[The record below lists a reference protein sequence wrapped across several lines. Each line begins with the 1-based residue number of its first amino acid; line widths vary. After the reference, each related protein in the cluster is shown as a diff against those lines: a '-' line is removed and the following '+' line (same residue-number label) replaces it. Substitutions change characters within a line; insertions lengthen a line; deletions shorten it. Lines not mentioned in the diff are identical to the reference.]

1 MEAAPEPTAELPR
14 IEVISY
20 SRDAHQHRV
29 CATLAEAA
37 ALCADEACMHWIDVE
52 GVCAAELVSEI
63 ERVLPLHPM
72 AADRLRE
79 GSARA
84 GVEDFGPHMLATMI
98 FIHDS
103 QAIEVIDFIFNE
115 RVLITVQ
122 EKPGDC
128 FDSVRARVR
137 LGTGRARELG
147 CGFLF
152 ALLGRAICESYQPI
166 LEKIDQ
172 RIVRLEDQLAERPE
186 RTHLQRI
193 HHLRRRLMH
202 LRQKVLPLRESI
214 AGIMMQSRGDHSL
227 RQLSLRSLFDDL
239 AALQDELDFQ
249 RDAVQRLADL
259 YMNGV
264 SNRLNDV
271 MRVLTIISTIFMPL
285 SFIASVYGMNFSHEA
300 SAWNMPELT
309 WTYGY
314 PWALGLM
321 SLVAFMFLVSFWR
334 RGWLSNPLKQ
344 RRRGI
349 DGLAL
354 DMVEFVGIRPA
365 REQAGSAHRRAR
377 LHTPATAA
385 IRHRVN

>member
-1 MEAAPEPTAELPR
+1 MQSTSEPSAVLPR

-20 SRDAHQHRV
+20 SRETHQHRV

-37 ALCADEACMHWIDVE
+37 ALCADSACMHWIDVE
-52 GVCAAELVSEI
+52 GVCAAELVAEI
-63 ERVLPLHPM
+63 ERILPLHPM

-84 GVEDFGPHMLATMI
+84 GVEDFGPHVLATMI

-103 QAIEVIDFIFNE
+103 QGVEVIDFIFNE
-115 RVLITVQ
+115 HVLITVQ

-128 FDSVRARVR
+128 FDSVRERLR
-137 LGTGRARELG
+137 LGTGRVRELG
-147 CGFLF
+147 CDFLF

-166 LEKIDQ
+166 LGKIDQ
-172 RIVRLEDQLAERPE
+172 RIVRLEDQLAARPE
-186 RTHLQRI
+186 RGHLQRI
-193 HHLRRRLMH
+193 HHLRTRLMH

-214 AGIMMQSRGDHSL
+214 SGILLQSRGEHSL
-227 RQLSLRSLFDDL
+227 RQLSLRSLFDEL

-285 SFIASVYGMNFSHEA
+285 SFIASVYGMNFSNDA

-309 WTYGY
+309 WSYGY
-314 PWALGLM
+314 LYALGLM
-321 SLVAFMFLVSFWR
+321 STVATLFMISFWR
-334 RGWLSNPLKQ
+334 RGWLGNPLKQ
-344 RRRGI
+344 RRHGI

-354 DMVEFVGIRPA
+354 DMVEFVGIRPESEPGRRRRGRA
-365 REQAGSAHRRAR
+365 PLRSSANAV
-377 LHTPATAA
+377 